1 VCSWSTV
8 QQSSSGAMRHP
19 DYRSWHPV
27 MMASTQVR
35 LRDQATG
42 SGPACRRVVE
52 ALPAWFGI
60 PESVEDYVAAAE
72 RFPTAIASIGDDDV
86 GILTWLVHSP
96 FAAEIYVMGVL
107 PEFHHQGIGRQMLM
121 HVEGAL
127 AKDGVEFL
135 QVKTLTPSKP
145 NDEYEKTRAFY
156 LSCGFRPLEEFP
168 DLWDAENPALQM
180 IKTVT
185 PPTY

>member
-1 VCSWSTV
+1 
-8 QQSSSGAMRHP
+8 
-19 DYRSWHPV
+19 
-27 MMASTQVR
+27 
-35 LRDQATG
+35 
-42 SGPACRRVVE
+42 
-52 ALPAWFGI
+52 
-60 PESVEDYVAAAE
+60 
-72 RFPTAIASIGDDDV
+72 
-86 GILTWLVHSP
+86 
-96 FAAEIYVMGVL
+96 
-107 PEFHHQGIGRQMLM
+107 MLM